1 MAGPCCR
8 FHPSCSHYAIEALQV
23 HGFWKGSWLAFRR
36 ITRCHPGR
44 PGGFDPVPP
53 RRNPDP

>member
-23 HGFWKGSWLAFRR
+23 HGFWKELARLPPHHPLPSRPSGWL
-36 ITRCHPGR
+36 
-44 PGGFDPVPP
+44 
-53 RRNPDP
+53 